1 MCGLFS
7 LSTMQP
13 AVLSEQI
20 GKSEQRNRE
29 SGKGVKGAH
38 NCKGEMKTT
47 MSSILQIY
55 LLRTCM
61 YVCMYVCMQNTVLWQ
76 RTYTTYGG
84 LIRKNQLYV
93 IYLVYRCSD
102 DEHRFH
108 RRLGR

>member
-61 YVCMYVCMQNTVLWQ
+61 YVCMYECMYVCRAQYCGNVL
-76 RTYTTYGG
+76 TLHTAA
-84 LIRKNQLYV
+84 
-93 IYLVYRCSD
+93 
-102 DEHRFH
+102 
-108 RRLGR
+108 

>member
-61 YVCMYVCMQNTVLWQ
+61 YVCMYVCRAQYCGNVL
-76 RTYTTYGG
+76 TLHTAA
-84 LIRKNQLYV
+84 
-93 IYLVYRCSD
+93 
-102 DEHRFH
+102 
-108 RRLGR
+108 

>member
-61 YVCMYVCMQNTVLWQ
+61 YVC
-76 RTYTTYGG
+76 RTSPP
-84 LIRKNQLYV
+84 R
-93 IYLVYRCSD
+93 
-102 DEHRFH
+102 H
-108 RRLGR
+108 RRSRGEGEELEERAKWQTERGIHDIAQGRAVTRISLMAMK